1 MSVQLSSKQLE
12 IVNADLYGSISVLAS
27 AGSGKTRVLTER
39 IKFILEQQKK
49 HGVIAL
55 TFTNKA
61 SEELSDRLSI
71 SEIDLTRIWTGTI
84 HSVAQRILDQYGHTI
99 GLPEGV
105 QIYERDQDRMDVFLE
120 ALRRSGVNI
129 DEYLDIEDSKEKR
142 SRQRNLQNYM
152 DGFSIIKREML
163 REEDVEQRLSD
174 LKGIWIR
181 YLDYQNALANSGG
194 IDYDDIIKGALE
206 VLLTQTWV
214 GDLYRTKYGF
224 ICVDEAQD
232 LNKIQYEFIKA
243 LAGPG
248 STKVMMVGDPS
259 QMIYGFNGSS
269 STYLTHSFKVDF
281 APQTFKL
288 EENYRSSRAVVQV
301 ARQLR
306 PSGEVHQKY
315 AFEGTVQFV
324 EFETEE
330 AEAAGICKQIEEIL
344 QFKQHAEIEG
354 PISLASIAVIGRN
367 RFVFRELEKQLN
379 AKQIPYGLRLAE
391 RAKQP
396 SSKFG
401 RALDFALRVKLNPK
415 DWINGKKLCEL
426 LEIQWVNG
434 TEGSSPLASLRERFD
449 NKGGSP
455 DSLFS
460 ALLAEVDYLAFENPN
475 ILKFKSN
482 FEKRIQELAS
492 QNNEE
497 AKTLEFARSI
507 EELIDFSNSWMRFR
521 QLGLGTTLG
530 GFRNAD
536 ALGKLSHDTSDL
548 GLTLGTVHTM
558 KGLEKDIIFILG
570 FSEGTFPD
578 YRAISHAQVE
588 EERNTAFVAVTRARR
603 WLFISHP
610 RNRLMPWGSSQFQ
623 RPSRFLL
630 EMGLITH
637 Q

>member
-1 MSVQLSSKQLE
+1 MNMQLSDKQLE
-12 IVNADLYGSISVLAS
+12 IVNAPLSSSISVLAS
-27 AGSGKTRVLTER
+27 AGSGKTRVLTQR
-39 IKFILEQQKK
+39 IKFLLSSQNKQ
-49 HGVIAL
+49 GVIAL

-61 SEELSDRLSI
+61 SQELSDRLAL
-71 SEIDLTRIWTGTI
+71 SEVDVSRVWSGTI

-120 ALRRSGVNI
+120 ALRLSGVNI
-129 DEYLDIEDSKEKR
+129 DEYLNTEDTKEKKN
-142 SRQRNLQNYM
+142 RQRNLQNFM

-163 REEDVEQRLSD
+163 REEDVQLRLPD
-174 LKGIWIR
+174 LNGIWRR
-181 YLDYQNALANSGG
+181 YIDYQNALMNSGG

-206 VLLTQTWV
+206 ILLTQTWV
-214 GDLYRTKYGF
+214 GDLYRTKFGF

-248 STKVMMVGDPS
+248 SAKVMMVGDPA

-269 STYLTHSFKVDF
+269 WTYLTHRFHADF
-281 APQTFKL
+281 NPQTFHL

-301 ARQLR
+301 ARRLR
-306 PSGEVHQKY
+306 PSGDVHQKY
-315 AFEGTVQFV
+315 AFEGSVQFV
-324 EFETEE
+324 QFETEE
-330 AEAAGICKQIEEIL
+330 AEAAGIFKQIENIL
-344 QFKQHAEIEG
+344 NLKQHAEIEG
-354 PISLASIAVIGRN
+354 PISLASIAVVGRN
-367 RFVFRELEKQLN
+367 RFVFRELEKLLDE
-379 AKQIPYGLRLAE
+379 KQIPYGLRLAE

-426 LEIQWVNG
+426 LEIHWLNG
-434 TEGSSPLASLRERFD
+434 PEGPSPLIGLRERFD
-449 NKGGSP
+449 NKDGSA

-460 ALLAEVDYLAFENPN
+460 ELLAEVDKLAFENPN
-475 ILKFKSN
+475 IPKFKSY
-482 FEKRIQELAS
+482 FENRIQELATQS
-492 QNNEE
+492 SED
-497 AKTLEFARSI
+497 AKTLEYARSL
-507 EELIDFSNSWMRFR
+507 EELIDFSNSWIRFR
-521 QLGLGTTLG
+521 KLGLGTTLG

-578 YRAISHAQVE
+578 YRANSRAQIE

-603 WLFISHP
+603 WLYISHP
-610 RNRLMPWGSSQFQ
+610 RNRLMPWGSLQFQ